1 MLAQNLNLTEHVL
14 LYFIYE
20 RTGNRIKAQKY
31 LKNIQKFSSIVHDKI
46 IQQDQVHT
54 YPEYAN
60 WKIKDLF
67 PSIKLNLFKDLWV
80 SPAFVFPV
88 MQPPLDFNDSC
99 DVIRKIFLKTR
110 LKPRPEVPWLE
121 KIGNTYKFTDCI
133 VDDIS

>member
-1 MLAQNLNLTEHVL
+1 MLAQNVILAEHVL
-14 LYFIYE
+14 LYFINE
-20 RTGNRIKAQKY
+20 RTGQRTKSQKY
-31 LKNIQKFSSIVHDKI
+31 LNKIQSFSSAVHDKI
-46 IQQDQVHT
+46 VQQAEVHV
-54 YPEYAN
+54 YPEYGN

-67 PSIKLNLFKDLWV
+67 PSVKLNLFDDLWV